1 MMTQR
6 VQASAKLIVSA
17 ARDLARVQ
25 GWSSVSVRKIA
36 DQIQYKAPVI
46 YEFFENKEALIA
58 QVVAEGYRE
67 LRFQI
72 AQVWKEQTK
81 KELSLVLISIKYY
94 EFASA
99 NSEVYAAMNLEGSFK
114 EGHKAIGDEREGFC
128 REVSEMIGEWARGNG
143 VNHIDCNEVT
153 EVLWALLHGI
163 VSLGLSKQLG
173 DSRSI
178 RKIIESSVLYLEQ
191 GIKAGK

>member
-99 NSEVYAAMNLEGSFK
+99 NSEVYAAMNLEG
-114 EGHKAIGDEREGFC
+114 FC